1 MLTTGP
7 FGLPCDGRIRPQAVI
22 RCFPQLIFPSTKS
35 SMYIKP
41 IVQLGIFHTDR
52 TGREDK
58 FGGIAFGF
66 PAQRW
71 PMCSVCG
78 RPQNFIAQFH
88 HSEHVNLGQPGR
100 ALYLFQ
106 CPDGAV
112 CGDWDYRTGAN
123 AAVLVDEADQV
134 ATSTPS
140 PQGAQVEPEG
150 VITDWQ
156 PTDPSQWTSYAGEAP
171 SFGDGHD
178 ETATPPGRFLL
189 QLVGT
194 LEPIGP
200 APSAAE
206 TGAEHLHYSGGA
218 FGQDHLRTEAPPI
231 ARTYYGQ
238 WSRGQASDPGRP
250 SQVVVRE
257 NGEWF
262 VEWANFGE
270 GTAYV
275 YLDDEG
281 RSAFVFSER

>member
-1 MLTTGP
+1 
-7 FGLPCDGRIRPQAVI
+7 
-22 RCFPQLIFPSTKS
+22 
-35 SMYIKP
+35 MYIKP

-58 FGGIAFGF
+58 FGGLAFGF

-71 PMCSVCG
+71 PVCSGCG
-78 RPQNFIAQFH
+78 CPQNFIAQFR
-88 HSEHVNLGQPGR
+88 HSEHVNLGQTGR
-100 ALYLFQ
+100 TLYLFQ

-112 CGDWDYRTGAN
+112 CGDWDYRIGAN
-123 AAVLVDEADQV
+123 AAVLVDEAEQ
-134 ATSTPS
+134 TGTETPS
-140 PQGAQVEPEG
+140 PQNAQIEPEG
-150 VITDWQ
+150 VVIGWQ
-156 PTDPSQWTSYAGEAP
+156 SVEPSQWISYAGDVP
-171 SFGDGHD
+171 SFGDCHE
-178 ETATPPGRFLL
+178 ETAMPPGRFLL

-200 APSAAE
+200 APSASE
-206 TGAEHLHYSGGA
+206 TGAEHLHYWGGQ
-218 FGQDHLRTEAPPI
+218 FGQDHMRTEAPP
-231 ARTYYGQ
+231 AERSFYGQ
-238 WSRGQASDPGRP
+238 WSRGQASYPGRP

-281 RSAFVFSER
+281 PNAFFFSER